1 MLAKYGTVMNTQISS
16 NRSRFAQCLLASFAL
31 MASFSAAAQNN
42 AAGCGDLKNG
52 YGPFD
57 YRTDRAQL
65 PVVEEHHFTPE
76 IEALIRGNTGSIGGD
91 LNYTLRAFPNHPRA
105 LLAMM
110 RLGEKFKTPEPY
122 GSHYSIECWFDR
134 AVRFRPDDVIVRMI
148 YSTYLSKQGRIADAN
163 KELEIATTYAKDNAF
178 THYNI
183 GLHYFDLKNYD
194 KALVEAHKSIA
205 LGFPGTALRDRLQ
218 SVGKWTEPTRAA
230 TTPATDAAPPADA
243 K

>member
-1 MLAKYGTVMNTQISS
+1 MNTQISL
-16 NRSRFAQCLLASFAL
+16 NCGRFSQCLVASLALTAAL
-31 MASFSAAAQNN
+31 SAAAQNN

-57 YRTDRAQL
+57 YRTNRAQL

-110 RLGEKFKTPEPY
+110 RLGEKLKTPEPY

-134 AVRFRPDDVIVRMI
+134 AVRFRPDDVIVRML
-148 YSTYLSKQGRIADAN
+148 YSTYLGKQGRVADAN
-163 KELEIATTYAKDNAF
+163 KELGIAAAYAKDNAF

-194 KALVEAHKSIA
+194 QALVEAHKAIA
-205 LGFPGTALRDRLQ
+205 LGFPRTALRDRLQ
-218 SVGKWTEPTRAA
+218 SVGKWTEPARTA
-230 TTPATDAAPPADA
+230 TTPATDTTTPAVA
-243 K
+243 N